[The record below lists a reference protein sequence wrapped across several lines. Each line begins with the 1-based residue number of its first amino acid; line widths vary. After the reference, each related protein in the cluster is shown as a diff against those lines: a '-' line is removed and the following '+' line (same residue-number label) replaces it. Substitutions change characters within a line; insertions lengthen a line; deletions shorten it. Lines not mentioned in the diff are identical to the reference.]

1 MWVCECVGVWVCVSE
16 CGCVVEVQAS
26 FQLHDSTTLLAMGYM
41 YMYSTCILK
50 SYRY

>member
-16 CGCVVEVQAS
+16 CDCVVEVQAS

-41 YMYSTCILK
+41 YMYSTCTLK